1 MKRYLLILF
10 CLASFSMYGQVIF
23 ELTSF
28 NKLVDVKGSDYMIAL
43 EVNTNSL
50 GDVNSMSIMF
60 INTVT
65 GEGKIADIAKEYIIQ
80 DFKQVKIDSLEI
92 NTVLV
97 TVRMFDLDLNGRI
110 NAKDPITLVSV
121 GVNGEKKEI
130 ITSKN
135 FSVRVWEVNEK
146 NGTVVIS
153 GYYDNDRNG
162 RYDPYEK
169 NEILI
174 YDLKTY
180 KLLYKIK

>member
-1 MKRYLLILF
+1 
-10 CLASFSMYGQVIF
+10 
-23 ELTSF
+23 
-28 NKLVDVKGSDYMIAL
+28 
-43 EVNTNSL
+43 
-50 GDVNSMSIMF
+50 
-60 INTVT
+60 
-65 GEGKIADIAKEYIIQ
+65 
-80 DFKQVKIDSLEI
+80 
-92 NTVLV
+92 
-97 TVRMFDLDLNGRI
+97 MFDLDLNGRI

-121 GVNGEKKEI
+121 GVNGEKREI

-174 YDLKTY
+174 YDLKTF